1 MSDEIA
7 DVLGQVVE
15 LGPNARQAEL
25 GAAVSRHVSNRPSER
40 PEPDPEALA
49 ALRSFAATANAE
61 IENVERA
68 AMSSPLMVTV
78 DVNALL
84 ADFGEPK
91 AWEILGK
98 LKDLFG

>member
-15 LGPNARQAEL
+15 IGPTVQEAEL
-25 GAAVSRHVSNRPSER
+25 GAAVSRHVSGRSPERPS
-40 PEPDPEALA
+40 PDPEALA
-49 ALRSFAATANAE
+49 TLRSFAATATGE
-61 IENVERA
+61 LDRLEQSIG
-68 AMSSPLMVTV
+68 SSPLMVTV

-91 AWEILGK
+91 AWEILTK
-98 LKDLFG
+98 LKELFG